1 MANDH
6 LAAVGFCYVLWQRN
20 SSGEE
25 KGYHILYGS
34 WRLNEDWKPVID
46 LCFAAL
52 NGQQL
57 LTTSSYP

>member
-34 WRLNEDWKPVID
+34 WRLIEDWKPVID
-46 LCFAAL
+46 LCFIIL
-52 NGQQL
+52 NEQ
-57 LTTSSYP
+57 

>member
-1 MANDH
+1 MTHDR
-6 LAAVGFCYVLWQRN
+6 LTAVGFRHWLWQRN

-25 KGYHILYGS
+25 KGYLFYGS
-34 WRLNEDWKPVID
+34 WRLIMDWKPVNH
-46 LCFAAL
+46 LCFVTL